1 MINLKEYLTKRNIAK
16 LFLLGLH
23 LGELYREFSRLK
35 IKNCVVSKTL
45 A

>member
-1 MINLKEYLTKRNIAK
+1 MVNLKECLTKQNIAK
-16 LFLLGLH
+16 LFLLGLR
-23 LGELYREFSRLK
+23 LGELYCEFCRLK